1 MDIETF
7 EQLNINDN
15 LKRAIIDMNYEIPT
29 PIQAKAIPFILEN
42 RDVIGQA
49 QTGTGK
55 TAAFAIPILEKVDFN
70 DYNIQAL
77 VMSPTRE
84 LAIQITKE
92 IRKISKYS
100 DSVRVVPVYGGQS
113 YDIQINA
120 LKKKPQI
127 IVGTPGRIIDLMK
140 RSLLKFGNVNTVVL
154 DEADEMLKMGFQ
166 EDLET
171 ILQTTPKDKQTVMF
185 SATMP
190 PQIKKIANSYLKEYE
205 MIKVENKTVTVEKI
219 DQTYYLC
226 KNEQKMDLLVRLL
239 DYYRIESAIIFSNTK
254 RDVDDLVIK
263 LQNQNYVTE
272 GIHGDLKQSQRDRVM
287 NSFRGN
293 HVQILVAT
301 DVAARGLDVDNVG
314 AVINYDCPLEE
325 ELYVHRIGRT
335 GRAGKSGLA
344 FTFVT
349 KRQEYRIQ
357 QIEKYTNSK
366 IKKGK
371 IPSIE
376 EIKYAK
382 SSEMYYVIKENLEKN
397 NTYELNEVIEK
408 LIKDEYTKDQIINVM
423 FHMLNQDTLK
433 DYEEIDVVSFS
444 ERNEKKGRQKEF
456 KDRRNTRGER
466 ENKNQRGSVN
476 RDSRDSKPN
485 KRKKIGKKVLVYLN
499 IGTRQ
504 NIKVFDILDYLKN
517 DFKIHKNDIGTIEI
531 TKKATY
537 VELFENDAKLITNSS
552 NQKMM
557 NENLIQAEIIK

>member
-1 MDIETF
+1 MNIETF

-15 LKRAIIDMNYEIPT
+15 LKKAIIDMNYVNPT
-29 PIQAKAIPFILEN
+29 PIQAKAIPFVLEN
-42 RDVIGQA
+42 RDIIGQA

-55 TAAFAIPILEKVDFN
+55 TAAFAIPILEKINFN

-92 IRKISKYS
+92 FRKLCKYS
-100 DSVRVVPVYGGQS
+100 ESIKVVPVYGGQS

-140 RSLLKFGNVNTVVL
+140 RSLLKFGNINTVVL

-171 ILQTTPKDKQTVMF
+171 ILKATPNNKQTVMF

-190 PQIKKIANSYLKEYE
+190 TQIKKIANTYLKDYE
-205 MIKVENKTVTVEKI
+205 MIKVENKTITVEKI
-219 DQTYYLC
+219 DQKYYIC

-239 DYYRIESAIIFSNTK
+239 DFYRIESAIIFSNTK
-254 RDVDDLVIK
+254 KDVDNLVVK

-301 DVAARGLDVDNVG
+301 DVAARGLDIDNVG
-314 AVINYDCPLEE
+314 AVFNYDCPLEE

-349 KRQEYRIQ
+349 KRQEYRIH
-357 QIEKYTNSK
+357 QIEKYTNSR
-366 IKKGK
+366 IQRGK

-382 SSEMYYVIKENLEKN
+382 SSEMYYVIKNNLEKN
-397 NTYELNEVIEK
+397 NTYELSDVMEK
-408 LIKDEYTKDQIINVM
+408 LVNDGYTKDQIINVM
-423 FHMLNQDTLK
+423 FHMLNQDSLK
-433 DYEEIDVVSFS
+433 EYEEIDEVTFS
-444 ERNEKKGRQKEF
+444 ERKEKRGRQKD
-456 KDRRNTRGER
+456 KRNTRTERVAKSPR
-466 ENKNQRGSVN
+466 ENSKKVVKRNNQ
-476 RDSRDSKPN
+476 SKRE
-485 KRKKIGKKVLVYLN
+485 KSGKKVLLYLN

-537 VELFENDAKLITNSS
+537 IELFENDAKLITNAS
-552 NQKMM
+552 NEKMM
-557 NENLIQAEIIK
+557 KENIVQAEIIK